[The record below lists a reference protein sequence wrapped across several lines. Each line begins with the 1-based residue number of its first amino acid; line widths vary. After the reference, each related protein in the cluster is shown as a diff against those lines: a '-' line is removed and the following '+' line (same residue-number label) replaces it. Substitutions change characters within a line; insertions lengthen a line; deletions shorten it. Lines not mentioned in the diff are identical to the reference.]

1 MRPGVNV
8 TTRESAPPSTVPT
21 TVGTGFMV
29 GITEAGPS
37 NPTINDLVQNM
48 DEFTNKYFPNGRTYT
63 QGITMYDSAETFF
76 AEGGNRLFVGRV
88 HGADAVAASV
98 TLEDSA
104 AADTL
109 VVTARGAGEWANDY
123 DIVVRTTTEDPD
135 IAASNFRIRV
145 VLDGDVLDESY
156 DLPDVEAALT
166 WGLSQSLISIAGAA
180 SVLDPVAGTFSLAG
194 GTNDISSVDN
204 TSWQTAIDS
213 LSSALGP
220 GILFAPGVTTGAIY
234 NMLAEGARRDLRV
247 AFLDGAD
254 SATAST
260 LVNAA
265 KLVVDTT
272 LQRSRFCGYFAP
284 WLIVAG
290 LTSTTVRKV
299 PPSPA
304 VAAAFCRNVAAG
316 LSANEPAAG
325 ENGRFN
331 TVLDLTQVY
340 TDDERQNMNENGV
353 NIIRDIYGV
362 HKVYGWRSTADP
374 VNDPR
379 WIALNNSILHR
390 QIVAQAGVIGER
402 FIFRQIDG
410 QGRLIGEF
418 GASLEGNICM
428 PMYAA
433 GEFYGA
439 TPDEAYKVDVGPS
452 VNTTATVANNELR
465 AVISVKMSPFG
476 EEVNIEIVKYLVTE
490 NIPV

>member
-8 TTRESAPPSTVPT
+8 TTREAAPPSTVPT

-29 GITEAGPS
+29 GVTEAGPS
-37 NPTINDLVQNM
+37 NPTIDDLVQNM
-48 DEFTNKYFPNGRTYT
+48 DEYTRRYAPNGRTYT
-63 QGITMYDSAETFF
+63 QAIAMYDSAETFF

-88 HGADAVAASV
+88 HGPDAVAATV
-98 TLEDSA
+98 TLNDSVA
-104 AADTL
+104 APCL

-123 DIVVRTTTEDPD
+123 DVVIRTNAED
-135 IAASNFRIRV
+135 SNIPVGSFRIRL
-145 VLDGDVLDESY
+145 VLDSEIIDESY
-156 DLPDVEAALT
+156 DLANVEAALT
-166 WGLSQSLISIAGAA
+166 WSLSNDIISLAGST

-194 GTNDISSVDN
+194 GDNDIAAITNSE
-204 TSWQTAIDS
+204 WQTAIDS
-213 LSSALGP
+213 LSIALGP

-247 AFLDGAD
+247 AFLDGPD
-254 SATAST
+254 TATAVT
-260 LVNAA
+260 LINAA
-265 KLVVDTT
+265 KLVVDST
-272 LQRSRFCGYFAP
+272 LSRSRFCGFFAP
-284 WLIVAG
+284 WLTVAG

-304 VAAAFCRNVAAG
+304 VAAVFCRNVANG

-325 ENGRFN
+325 ENGRFR

-340 TDDERQNMNENGV
+340 TDADRQNLNENGV
-353 NIIRDIYGV
+353 NVIRDIYGV
-362 HKVYGWRSTADP
+362 RKVYGWRTVADP

-390 QIVAQAGVIGER
+390 QIVAQAGIIGER

-428 PMYAA
+428 PMFAA
-433 GEFYGA
+433 GEFFGA
-439 TPDEAYKVDVGPS
+439 TADEAYKVDVGPS
-452 VNTTATVANNELR
+452 VNTNATIANNELR
-465 AVISVKMSPFG
+465 AIISVRMSPFG

-490 NIPV
+490 QIPV